1 MKKHVLQWHI
11 THKCNLRC
19 SHCYQNNY
27 SEQLSLNQAED
38 IFRQYLSYLKTKDY
52 MGHINL
58 TGGEPL
64 LYPHLFEVLDLF
76 EKNNMGFGLLTNGLT
91 LDNQIAARLSQYK
104 NLHFVQLSLDGTKG
118 THERIRGKGTFDK
131 TLAAAHVLRK
141 YRIPSM
147 VSFTAHKG
155 NYKELKDV
163 IKIVKRHKIDRFFTD
178 RLIPIETDEEIMS
191 TDAFYEYVK
200 VLTTEAKKAEKS
212 PFTHTQIHT
221 HRALQFCTGD
231 SHQIY
236 HCSAGEQLLSIL
248 ANGDL
253 VPCRR
258 MPVVLGN
265 VLKESI
271 LDICENN
278 EFIKEISKIPKECF
292 KCYKAHSCR
301 GGLKCLTYAVTGDL
315 NKRDINCRFD
325 DLLQL

>member
-19 SHCYQNNY
+19 SHCYQDDY
-27 SEQLSLNQAED
+27 SKELSLSQAEN
-38 IFRQYLSYLKTKDY
+38 IFEQYLSYLKAKDY
-52 MGHINL
+52 TGHINI

-64 LYPHLFEVLDLF
+64 VYPYLFEVLDLF
-76 EKNNMGFGLLTNGLT
+76 EKNNMRFGLLTNGLL
-91 LDNQIAARLSQYK
+91 LDDQIVLRLSQYK
-104 NLHFVQLSLDGTKG
+104 NLHFVQLSLDGVKE
-118 THERIRGKGTFDK
+118 THERIRGTHTFDK
-131 TLAAAHVLRK
+131 TLAAAHLLKK
-141 YRIPSM
+141 YHITSM

-163 IKIVKRHKIDRFFTD
+163 IKTVKRHKIDRFFTD

-191 TDAFYEYVK
+191 TDEFYEYVK
-200 VLTTEAKKAEKS
+200 VLTSEAKKAKKS
-212 PFTHTQIHT
+212 PFTRTQIHT

-236 HCSAGEQLLSIL
+236 YCSAGVQLLTIL

-265 VLKESI
+265 VLKEPM
-271 LDICENN
+271 LDLCEKSD
-278 EFIKEISKIPKECF
+278 FIKEITKIPTECY
-292 KCYKAHSCR
+292 KCYKAHYCK
-301 GGLKCLTYAVTGDL
+301 GGLRCLTYAVTGDL
-315 NKRDINCRFD
+315 SKRDINCRFEE
-325 DLLQL
+325 LW